1 MKYIY
6 RSALLLSLLLL
17 FACQPASESD
27 AINVSEEINTSHDI
41 LRRGNGQEPQT
52 LDPHRATGVPSA
64 AILRDLFEGLTTE
77 SIDGE
82 IIPGAARR
90 WNISADGLTYTF
102 YLDPDGRWS
111 NGEMVTAD
119 DFVYSF
125 RRSIDPLTA
134 STYSSMLSP
143 IKNASEI
150 ISGELLPSSL
160 GVLALDASTVQIQL
174 NSPTAYFLGILNH
187 SATYPVHRHSLELAE
202 GSFSRPGMLVSNGAY
217 QLHDWKV
224 RSFVELKRNPH
235 FREAELV
242 QIETVRFYA
251 LADQST
257 ETQLFR
263 SGILDWTN
271 DVPIGL
277 YQWLQDNMSDQL
289 VVSPW
294 MGSYFLGF
302 NLSQEPFRNN
312 KSLRI
317 ALALAIDRDLLTEKV
332 TRFGEQPAYALVPDG
347 LSDYTPQAPEWA
359 EWTQAE
365 RDLAAGEYYARAG
378 FSEENPLRVEFR
390 YNSSENHKKI
400 ALAVAAMWRQKLG
413 VQAQLYNEE
422 WKVFLQNRKQKV
434 LTQVFRAGW
443 ISDYN
448 DPSSFL
454 GLLTSDSGNND
465 YVYNNSHY
473 DKLLS
478 EAARERI
485 PTRRRRLLQAAEAIM
500 IADQPIVPLF
510 SYVTKRLVSTR
521 LKGWRNNI
529 MDHHYSRYMYFSDA
543 AEGEEPSGP
552 ASADTQAV
560 EDNG

>member
-6 RSALLLSLLLL
+6 RSSLLLTLLLL
-17 FACQPASESD
+17 FACQPDSEPVT
-27 AINVSEEINTSHDI
+27 INANEEINTSHDI

-52 LDPHRATGVPSA
+52 LDPHRATGVPAA

-111 NGEMVTAD
+111 NGEMVTAA

-125 RRSIDPLTA
+125 RRSIDPQTA

-150 ISGELLPSSL
+150 ISGELLPASL
-160 GVLALDASTVQIQL
+160 GVVALDASTVQIQL

-187 SATYPVHRHSLELAE
+187 SATYPVHRASLEAAE

-217 QLHDWKV
+217 QLNDWKV
-224 RSFVELKRNPH
+224 RSFVELKQNPYY
-235 FREAELV
+235 READLV
-242 QIETVRFYA
+242 QIKTVRFYA

-277 YQWLQDNMSDQL
+277 YKWLQENMSDQL

-312 KSLRI
+312 KALRI

-332 TRFGEQPAYALVPDG
+332 TRFGEQPAYTMVPNG
-347 LSDYTPQAPEWA
+347 LPDYTPQTPEWA

-378 FSEENPLRVEFR
+378 YSEENPLRVEFR

-400 ALAVAAMWRQKLG
+400 ALAVTAMWRQKLG

-454 GLLTSDSGNND
+454 NLLTSASGNND

-473 DKLLS
+473 DNLLS

-510 SYVTKRLVSTR
+510 SYVTKRLVSKR

-543 AEGEEPSGP
+543 VEGEEPSEP
-552 ASADTQAV
+552 ASVDTQPV

>member
-1 MKYIY
+1 MKYAYSIILVLV
-6 RSALLLSLLLL
+6 LLLQ
-17 FACQPASESD
+17 FGCKPANEPV
-27 AINVSEEINTSHDI
+27 AITAYTKAELADNI
-41 LRRGNGQEPQT
+41 LHRGNGEEPQT
-52 LDPHRATGVPSA
+52 LDPHRATGVPAA
-64 AILRDLFEGLTTE
+64 AILRDLFEGLTAE
-77 SIDGE
+77 SMDGE

-111 NGEMVTAD
+111 NGEPVTAN

-134 STYSSMLSP
+134 SAYASMLAP
-143 IKNASEI
+143 IKNASQI
-150 ISGELLPSSL
+150 LSGEMMPSSL
-160 GVLALDASTVQIQL
+160 GVVALDASTIQIQL
-174 NSPTAYFLGILNH
+174 NTATAYFLGILNH
-187 SATYPVHRHSLELAE
+187 SATYPVHRASLEAAA
-202 GSFSRPGMLVSNGAY
+202 GSFSRPEFVVSNGAY
-217 QLHDWKV
+217 QLNDWKV
-224 RSFVELKRNPH
+224 RSYVELKRNPYY
-235 FREAELV
+235 RQASQV

-271 DVPIGL
+271 DVPIGQ
-277 YQWLQDNMSDQL
+277 YQWLKDNMAEQL

-312 KSLRI
+312 KALRV
-317 ALALAIDRDLLTEKV
+317 ALALAIDRDILTEKV
-332 TRFGEQPAYALVPDG
+332 TRFGERPAYALVPEG
-347 LSDYTPQAPEWA
+347 LANYTPQTPEWA

-365 RDLAAGEYYARAG
+365 RDVAAREHYARAG
-378 FSEENPLRVEFR
+378 YSDENPLRVEFR

-400 ALAVAAMWRQKLG
+400 ALAVVSMWRQKLG

-443 ISDYN
+443 IGDYN
-448 DPSSFL
+448 DPYSFL
-454 GLLTSDSGNND
+454 GLLSSDSGNND
-465 YVYNNSHY
+465 YVYSNSHY
-473 DKLLS
+473 DNLLS
-478 EAARERI
+478 EAAKERI

-510 SYVTKRLVSTR
+510 SYVTKRLVNPR

-529 MDHHYSRYMYFSDA
+529 MDHHYSRFMYFSDSTA
-543 AEGEEPSGP
+543 APETGVNKP
-552 ASADTQAV
+552 APIV
-560 EDNG
+560 PENNE